1 MRQVS
6 MIRSCKFFHLDT
18 TGGRHE
24 NKEIQRARASS
35 LTAQKEPNSPT
46 GRRRLSCRQRRTE
59 SIMTKSRLS
68 ALIVLSLALS
78 SLSLRA
84 QTVTSF
90 DGIAAN
96 QVSKPEYDVDPNGA
110 VGTKQFM
117 QYVNLYYQAYD
128 KVTFAPVWS
137 SPQPVS
143 APFTKTGLTS
153 CGAISGDGM
162 IIFDRLASRWVLAG
176 HTGTKNNYL
185 YCVAI
190 SNTDDLT
197 SPSLAWYTYEIAL
210 DPILGTNAEGNV
222 YFPDWPKI
230 ATWPDAYYVTI
241 DLNDINSN
249 YEEVGI
255 VACALDRTNMLV
267 NGTPNP
273 PQCFSE
279 TSPLSDGVYLGH
291 SLIPADV
298 DGTTA
303 PPAGRD
309 EYMVGIENPVIDSVT
324 TTSSTFNLWDFHVD
338 WTNPSLTT
346 FTQSAVSVA
355 PYTPGCYEVHSPVQT
370 VCVPEPSTSSTENY
384 IDSVG
389 DRFMPRFAYR
399 NFGSYESF
407 LFSHDVQVAASQ
419 QTGIRWYE
427 LRGPGTPTVYQDGTV
442 SPDSTTYRFIP
453 SIAEDSSGN
462 AAAGYSIS
470 SSATHPGLNA
480 SWWSLTNATAPVE
493 FTLYDGAADQENT
506 WHWGSY
512 DSMTVDPVDGCTFW
526 YVNEYY
532 PVNQT
537 GTLINWHT
545 RIANFQLPG
554 CNGVSV
560 SPASLTFAAQAVGT
574 TSAAQV
580 VTLINNLTTTL
591 TIGSIGFTG
600 ADSGDFAQ
608 TNTCGTSLAAGGSC
622 TVNVTFDPAASGSR
636 TATLNVTDN
645 AGNSPQAVGLSGT
658 GIVPVTLSSTSLSFG
673 TILVGTSATAKP
685 VTLTNN
691 QTVSLTN
698 INISVAGAAFSQVN
712 TCGTG
717 IAASAQCTITVTFL
731 PTTSGAQTGTVTITD
746 SASNSPQSISL
757 KGSGVL
763 PVTLTPATLAFGT
776 ETVGTTSA
784 AKTETVTNNQK
795 VALDITSIAISGTDA
810 GDFAQTGTT
819 CGSTLSAGAKCTI
832 TLTFTPSAKGARSAT
847 LQLTDS
853 ASSSPQTAK
862 LTGTGVD

>member
-407 LFSHDVQVAASQ
+407 LFSLDVQAATSA
-419 QTGIRWYE
+419 QTGIRWY
-427 LRGPGTPTVYQDGTV
+427 
-442 SPDSTTYRFIP
+442 
-453 SIAEDSSGN
+453 
-462 AAAGYSIS
+462 
-470 SSATHPGLNA
+470 
-480 SWWSLTNATAPVE
+480 
-493 FTLYDGAADQENT
+493 
-506 WHWGSY
+506 
-512 DSMTVDPVDGCTFW
+512 
-526 YVNEYY
+526 
-532 PVNQT
+532 
-537 GTLINWHT
+537 
-545 RIANFQLPG
+545 
-554 CNGVSV
+554 
-560 SPASLTFAAQAVGT
+560 
-574 TSAAQV
+574 
-580 VTLINNLTTTL
+580 
-591 TIGSIGFTG
+591 
-600 ADSGDFAQ
+600 
-608 TNTCGTSLAAGGSC
+608 
-622 TVNVTFDPAASGSR
+622 
-636 TATLNVTDN
+636 
-645 AGNSPQAVGLSGT
+645 
-658 GIVPVTLSSTSLSFG
+658 
-673 TILVGTSATAKP
+673 
-685 VTLTNN
+685 
-691 QTVSLTN
+691 
-698 INISVAGAAFSQVN
+698 
-712 TCGTG
+712 
-717 IAASAQCTITVTFL
+717 
-731 PTTSGAQTGTVTITD
+731 
-746 SASNSPQSISL
+746 
-757 KGSGVL
+757 
-763 PVTLTPATLAFGT
+763 
-776 ETVGTTSA
+776 
-784 AKTETVTNNQK
+784 
-795 VALDITSIAISGTDA
+795 
-810 GDFAQTGTT
+810 
-819 CGSTLSAGAKCTI
+819 
-832 TLTFTPSAKGARSAT
+832 
-847 LQLTDS
+847 
-853 ASSSPQTAK
+853 
-862 LTGTGVD
+862 

>member
-1 MRQVS
+1 MS
-6 MIRSCKFFHLDT
+6 KL
-18 TGGRHE
+18 
-24 NKEIQRARASS
+24 
-35 LTAQKEPNSPT
+35 
-46 GRRRLSCRQRRTE
+46 RLA
-59 SIMTKSRLS
+59 
-68 ALIVLSLALS
+68 ALIVLSITLG

-84 QTVTSF
+84 QTMTSF
-90 DGIAAN
+90 EGIDASQLAN
-96 QVSKPEYDVDPNGA
+96 PEYDVDPNGA
-110 VGTKQFM
+110 IGTKQFM
-117 QYVNLYYQAYD
+117 QYVNLSYQAFD

-137 SPQPVS
+137 APQPVS
-143 APFTKTGLTS
+143 TPFSKNGLTICES
-153 CGAISGDGM
+153 ISGDGM

-176 HTGTKNNYL
+176 HTGTENNYQ

-197 SPSLAWYTYEIAL
+197 SPTLAWYTYDIPL
-210 DPILGTNAEGNV
+210 DSYLGKNAEGNV

-241 DLNDINSN
+241 DLNDINNN
-249 YEEVGI
+249 YREVGI
-255 VACALDRTNMLV
+255 VACALDRTNMLI
-267 NGTPNP
+267 NGTANT
-273 PQCFSE
+273 PQCFNV

-309 EYMVGIENPVIDSVT
+309 EYMVSIENPVIDNVT
-324 TTSSTFNLWDFHVD
+324 TTSTTFNLWDFHVD
-338 WTNPSLTT
+338 WANPGNTT

-370 VCVPEPSTSSTENY
+370 VCVPEPSTSSTKNY

-407 LFSHDVQVAASQ
+407 LFSHDVQVASNQ

-427 LRGPGTPTVYQDGTV
+427 LRGPGIPTVYQDGTV
-442 SPDSTTYRFIP
+442 NPDNTTYRFIP
-453 SIAEDSSGN
+453 SIAEDSVGN
-462 AAAGYSIS
+462 AGVGYSIS

-480 SWWSLTNATAPVE
+480 SWFSLTNPTPPVE
-493 FTLYDGAADQENT
+493 FTLYDGTADQENT

-532 PVNQT
+532 PVNQS

-554 CNGVSV
+554 CAGGGISL
-560 SPASLTFAAQAVGT
+560 SPASLSFGSQVVGT

-580 VTLINNLTTTL
+580 VTLVNNQSTSL
-591 TIGSIGFTG
+591 TISSIGFTG
-600 ADSGDFAQ
+600 TNSGDFAQ
-608 TNTCGTSLAAGGSC
+608 TNTCSSSVAAGGSC
-622 TVNVTFDPAASGSR
+622 TISVTFDPTASGARS
-636 TATLNVTDN
+636 ATLNVNDN
-645 AGNSPQAVGLSGT
+645 ASNSPQTVGLTGT
-658 GIVPVTLSSTSLSFG
+658 GVVPVTLSSTSLSFG
-673 TILVGTSATAKP
+673 TVLVGNSATARP

-691 QTVSLTN
+691 QNVSLTN
-698 INISVAGAAFSQVN
+698 INISVTGAAFSQVN
-712 TCGTG
+712 TCGTSIG
-717 IAASAQCTITVTFL
+717 PSAQCTITVTFA
-731 PTTSGAQTGTVTITD
+731 PKTSGAQTGAITITD

-757 KGSGVL
+757 KGSGVF
-763 PVTLTPATLAFGT
+763 PVTLTPATLSFGN

-784 AKTETVTNNQK
+784 PKTETVANNQK
-795 VALDITSIAISGTDA
+795 TTLDISGISITGNDA
-810 GDFAQTGTT
+810 GDFTQTGTT
-819 CGSTLSAGAKCTI
+819 CGSTLAAGAKCTI
-832 TLTFTPSAKGARSAT
+832 TLTFTPSVKGARSAT
-847 LQLTDS
+847 LQLTDN
-853 ASSSPQTAK
+853 ASTSPQTAK
-862 LTGTGVD
+862 LTGTGVN